1 MLLSGPLL
9 TDAER
14 RRMRRRRRR
23 RRRERAS
30 ERASE
35 RERER
40 EKENFSRSCCIR
52 LFKAKSIEPA

>member
-30 ERASE
+30 ERA
-35 RERER
+35 RERVCVR
-40 EKENFSRSCCIR
+40 EKFIR
-52 LFKAKSIEPA
+52 NC